1 MTDDDF
7 KRHLHR
13 QLEEDKKNHGQLTN
27 RIFAK
32 SRTKPTNKY
41 SHEKSTKKNPN

>member
-13 QLEEDKKNHGQLTN
+13 QLEQDKKTHGQLTS

-32 SRTKPTNKY
+32 TPSKKPFQP
-41 SHEKSTKKNPN
+41 KNPRAK

>member
-1 MTDDDF
+1 MTDEDF

-27 RIFAK
+27 NIFAK
-32 SRTKPTNKY
+32 SRAKPANKY
-41 SHEKSTKKNPN
+41 SHAKLPKKDPH

>member
-27 RIFAK
+27 RVFAK
-32 SRTKPTNKY
+32 TTRKKPQQP
-41 SHEKSTKKNPN
+41 KNVRSK

>member
-32 SRTKPTNKY
+32 PKTNSSNKY
-41 SHEKSTKKNPN
+41 SHAKTNQKNPN

>member
-13 QLEEDKKNHGQLTN
+13 QLEEDKKNHGQLTT
-27 RIFAK
+27 RLFVK
-32 SRTKPTNKY
+32 PKTKTSNKY
-41 SHEKSTKKNPN
+41 SHAKNTQKNPN

>member
-27 RIFAK
+27 RLFAK
-32 SRTKPTNKY
+32 ARAKPTNKY

>member
-32 SRTKPTNKY
+32 ARVKKPNQSRPVRSK
-41 SHEKSTKKNPN
+41 